1 MEETEDINIK
11 KAKLSRDG
19 SVEASYIDADGND
32 IAFKGFNK
40 CHPDLRAAFQVLVP
54 FFADL
59 TEQKEADSIDW
70 NNIESEDNKELL
82 KKIQVNGISI
92 GGSEHSRLITMSGN
106 RTLATSRIL
115 NLNTPGVPMED
126 DTFEWQ
132 FISEFD
138 LAVQAL
144 LYEVKAYILN
154 KKWEVR
160 QETIDFDTDNDDPFA
175 APQPA
180 DDAAPL
186 DTVA

>member
-1 MEETEDINIK
+1 MEIENINIK
-11 KAKLSRDG
+11 KAKLSRNG
-19 SVEASYIDADGND
+19 CVEASYIDADGND
-32 IAFKGFNK
+32 IAFKGINK
-40 CHPDLRAAFQVLVP
+40 CHRDLRTAFQGLAP

-70 NNIESEDNKELL
+70 DNIESEDNRELL
-82 KKIQVNGISI
+82 KKMQVNGISI
-92 GGSEHSRLITMSGN
+92 GGSENSRIITMSGN

-115 NLNTPGVPMED
+115 NLNAPGVPMED
-126 DTFEWQ
+126 DTFEWP

-160 QETIDFDTDNDDPFA
+160 QETIDFDADNYDPFA
-175 APQPA
+175 APQPT
-180 DDAAPL
+180 DEVAPL

>member
-1 MEETEDINIK
+1 M
-11 KAKLSRDG
+11 
-19 SVEASYIDADGND
+19 
-32 IAFKGFNK
+32 
-40 CHPDLRAAFQVLVP
+40 
-54 FFADL
+54 
-59 TEQKEADSIDW
+59 
-70 NNIESEDNKELL
+70 

-175 APQPA
+175 APQPT
-180 DDAAPL
+180 DDAVPL